1 MAAVIYL
8 KNTVYRCWNSNR
20 RSNNTSEIS
29 EQEKLHLRA
38 SLTQS
43 MNFQSD
49 LIAKQVSLV
58 IANIARFDF
67 PSKWPNMFETI
78 LIHYGRSTVET
89 DRTAMILQRVLK
101 VLSSKRLPS
110 AKKIFAQIQEKLL
123 PVIADRWN
131 FLISKFLFNLE
142 RRGSKKTQQ
151 QQNTTTTT
159 TTTTILLLG
168 NTCVNMSK
176 CLYRLVIHGNY
187 LNIQNNVLIEQI
199 FSTLP
204 NRTMETLLKYERLEL
219 QNNHHD
225 VAKLVSKTL
234 RRVTK
239 MIVESQHSQPLGFAK
254 FLQPFLS
261 LFTRI
266 FFALSPQHDEND
278 QHHPLLVQAITF
290 LDNVA
295 SCDLYTS
302 TLTENMFRIRRN
314 RSGKMTIEQARSIA
328 AQCDHVCDTFFR
340 SEKSKMFVL
349 QIMNVMLPMGRSDL
363 EEWNDDP
370 EMFYRNQ
377 SLNKDKE
384 EHARFASENFL
395 LTLLDRDDEHDLLPR
410 TILSVR
416 DEVERRPI
424 SNLRDVLLRDA
435 AYLAVGISQY
445 VLLLF
450 SSSHEY
456 LHTHT
461 HTQIHRYWLC
471 EKTKFSDWLLRFGV
485 PLLTG
490 NNVHKILV
498 RRVLWLIGCWIS
510 EVKPNLHA
518 PLFDALVRALHH
530 KDLVIRITTTQTIYS
545 ILTDWQFSSE
555 HILPHAS
562 CVVRALYK
570 VLSSVS
576 EYETRVNVLNVLDE
590 LVKQMDSKVCVV
602 TNEIVSPI
610 PVIWQVATKENQNLL
625 QSSVLRVFKSLVKSV
640 NREATKLHDMVVTL
654 IQFSCDTDRAEELY
668 LAADGTYIDFFLYK

>member
-159 TTTTILLLG
+159 TILLLG

-199 FSTLP
+199 FSTLS

-314 RSGKMTIEQARSIA
+314 RSGKMTIEQARLIA

-461 HTQIHRYWLC
+461 HTHTNTQVLA
-471 EKTKFSDWLLRFGV
+471 LRK
-485 PLLTG
+485 
-490 NNVHKILV
+490 N
-498 RRVLWLIGCWIS
+498 
-510 EVKPNLHA
+510 
-518 PLFDALVRALHH
+518 
-530 KDLVIRITTTQTIYS
+530 
-545 ILTDWQFSSE
+545 
-555 HILPHAS
+555 
-562 CVVRALYK
+562 K
-570 VLSSVS
+570 VLGLVTSIWCTTSYWKQCSQDSCSTRSVVNRMLDLRSETESSCS
-576 EYETRVNVLNVLDE
+576 TLRCTRSRASS
-590 LVKQMDSKVCVV
+590 QGSCDSYHHD
-602 TNEIVSPI
+602 TN
-610 PVIWQVATKENQNLL
+610 NLL
-625 QSSVLRVFKSLVKSV
+625 YF
-640 NREATKLHDMVVTL
+640 
-654 IQFSCDTDRAEELY
+654 DR
-668 LAADGTYIDFFLYK
+668 LAIL